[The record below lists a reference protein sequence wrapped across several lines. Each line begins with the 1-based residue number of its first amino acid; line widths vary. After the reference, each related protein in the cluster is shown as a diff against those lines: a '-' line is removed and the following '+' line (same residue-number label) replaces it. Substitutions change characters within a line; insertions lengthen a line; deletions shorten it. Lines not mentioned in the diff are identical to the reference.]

1 MPTNLPI
8 RYRTT
13 NAGERRT
20 LLALVAM
27 ACAFMG
33 LTLIE
38 PVFTDTAASAEVS
51 NPFSDI
57 AEY

>member
-8 RYRTT
+8 RHRTT
-13 NAGERRT
+13 NAGERWT
-20 LLALVAM
+20 LLALVAV

-38 PVFTDTAASAEVS
+38 PAFTDTAASAEAS

-57 AEY
+57 AKS